1 MSDTDKDFFSEKIK
15 MESLFL
21 LGYRI
26 PVLASVSARCVS
38 PKVSLREMHSAMILS
53 RPGFLVPFRI

>member
-1 MSDTDKDFFSEKIK
+1 MSDTDKVFFREKIK

-21 LGYRI
+21 LGYSI
-26 PVLASVSARCVS
+26 PAFASVSARCVS
-38 PKVSLREMHSAMILS
+38 SKVSLREMHSAMTLS